1 MTIIPI
7 DLPRAWR
14 PLWIITPMNKAFEG
28 LVMTQWGLDT
38 SGQIGYFS
46 MRKKKF
52 MTLTKEGFVQVR
64 VGSVVYVERAP
75 SEGLIHITPT
85 TTNKTHTQPQEFF
98 GSFSFVDRYR
108 DLGVLF
114 AFIFVCNLACY
125 LALKYRRLENR

>member
-1 MTIIPI
+1 MMSGMTIIPI

-75 SEGLIHITPT
+75 SEGLIHVTPT
-85 TTNKTHTQPQEFF
+85 TTNKTHT
-98 GSFSFVDRYR
+98 
-108 DLGVLF
+108 
-114 AFIFVCNLACY
+114 
-125 LALKYRRLENR
+125 